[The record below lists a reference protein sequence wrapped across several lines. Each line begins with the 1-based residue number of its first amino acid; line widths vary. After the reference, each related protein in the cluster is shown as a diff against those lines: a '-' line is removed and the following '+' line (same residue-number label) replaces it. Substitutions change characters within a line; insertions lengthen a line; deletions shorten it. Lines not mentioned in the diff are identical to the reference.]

1 MVMRLLFLLLLLVAP
16 LQASASSARQAD
28 LKQLVT
34 LSSDIVVGQVQHRQ
48 SFWQGQR
55 IYTKHIVS
63 VDDTWRGPS
72 TQKSVEVLTLGG
84 VVGDL
89 GQHVAGSPK
98 LQLGDQ
104 IVLFL
109 ARDSRQGLH
118 PVGLSQGVFYIGA
131 ATAKGHPAYRDLREF
146 DFLGNQP
153 ETFPTTLEDLRARV
167 KEVAQ

>member
-1 MVMRLLFLLLLLVAP
+1 MVMRLLCLLLLLVAP
-16 LQASASSARQAD
+16 LQAAASSALQAD
-28 LKQLVT
+28 LKQLVS
-34 LSSDIVVGQVQHRQ
+34 LSSDVVVGQVQDRQ

-55 IYTKHIVS
+55 IYTKHIIS

-104 IVLFL
+104 LVLFL
-109 ARDSRQGLH
+109 ARDSNQGLH
-118 PVGLSQGVFYIGA
+118 PVGLSQGVFYIGV
-131 ATAKGHPAYRDLREF
+131 ATPKGHPTYRDLREF
-146 DFLGNQP
+146 DFIGNQH
-153 ETFPTTLEDLRARV
+153 EVFPGTLEALKVSV
-167 KEVAQ
+167 KEVLQ